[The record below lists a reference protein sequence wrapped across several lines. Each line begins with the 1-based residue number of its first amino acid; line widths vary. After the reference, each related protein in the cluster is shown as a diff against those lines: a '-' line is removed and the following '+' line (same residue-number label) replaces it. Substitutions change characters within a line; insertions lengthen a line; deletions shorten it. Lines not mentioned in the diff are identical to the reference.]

1 MARNETTF
9 TDGHEGKGGRP
20 KGSPNKATLEV
31 RELARGLIEDPE
43 YQTSLRQ
50 RLIAGK
56 APHMESLLWT
66 HLYGKPVERHEVTA
80 SARAAG
86 PEDSERAGSDVAYE
100 HHLKKGEIRLLGG
113 VITQAGAERLRRLG
127 EILMQETKTP
137 EARERMRRRLAP
149 HFEAIDKERAKAKA
163 AGESP
168 SGTTPPTEAA

>member
-80 SARAAG
+80 SATAVGLEGSEGTGAEAAEPLRSG
-86 PEDSERAGSDVAYE
+86 RNFRMMG
-100 HHLKKGEIRLLGG
+100 GEI
-113 VITQAGAERLRRLG
+113 TPEGAERLRT
-127 EILMQETKTP
+127 LMGRVI
-137 EARERMRRRLAP
+137 ARMN
-149 HFEAIDKERAKAKA
+149 KEGAEAKA
-163 AGESP
+163 AGELP
-168 SGTTPPTEAA
+168 SAPPPPESA